1 MKGLQIVESRKGFL
15 RCRFVVS
22 DRITVSYD
30 EDGNW
35 HVGAMA
41 TLVDVVGLFA
51 VYSLVGHFKAT
62 VDLSFSLFSTAKALE
77 EVELEGKVVG
87 EKERLASVVI
97 EVRKTSNGE
106 LIALGKQWM
115 SAHSKRPHSSSK
127 L

>member
-1 MKGLQIVESRKGFL
+1 MGDEDTLAVSNRTLEERSNGLHEAL
-15 RCRFVVS
+15 EA
-22 DRITVSYD
+22 ITD

-62 VDLSFSLFSTAKALE
+62 VDFSFSLFSTAKALE

-87 EKERLASVVI
+87 EKERLASV
-97 EVRKTSNGE
+97 EVRKTSNRE

-115 SAHSKRPHSSSK
+115 SAHSKSLHSSSK

>member
-62 VDLSFSLFSTAKALE
+62 VDFSFSLFSTAKALE

-87 EKERLASVVI
+87 EKERLASV
-97 EVRKTSNGE
+97 EVRKTSNRE

-115 SAHSKRPHSSSK
+115 SAHSKSLHSSSK

>member
-1 MKGLQIVESRKGFL
+1 LTISQFHGE
-15 RCRFVVS
+15 
-22 DRITVSYD
+22 
-30 EDGNW
+30 NW
-35 HVGAMA
+35 Q
-41 TLVDVVGLFA
+41 
-51 VYSLVGHFKAT
+51 
-62 VDLSFSLFSTAKALE
+62 E